1 MHIEFAKVDEAFIK
15 ASVAGGYYKSE
26 AEVVRDAVRRIRE
39 DKERARAEL
48 YEALRLGDADIEA
61 GRTKPYTRELFEDIV
76 KRARERAKKNV

>member
-39 DKERARAEL
+39 DKEKAREEL
-48 YEALRLGDADIEA
+48 YEALRLGDADIAA
-61 GRTKPYTRELFEDIV
+61 GRVKPYTPELLQSIIKEA
-76 KRARERAKKNV
+76 RARAKKNG